1 MFSLIL
7 GKEEREK
14 KGEWEE
20 ERERGERNI
29 DLFPPEHALTRDEIF
44 NLGMCPE
51 IEPTTFW
58 CVYEIM
64 LQPTWASPP
73 ESWIPWVSYEDLF
86 AEGAGVLYAA

>member
-14 KGEWEE
+14 KGEGEE
-20 ERERGERNI
+20 EGRGNI
-29 DLFPPEHALTRDEIF
+29 NLFPSEHALTRDEIF

-64 LQPTWASPP
+64 LQPTWTSPP
-73 ESWIPWVSYEDLF
+73 ESWIPWVSYEDLL
-86 AEGAGVLYAA
+86 AEGAGLLYAE